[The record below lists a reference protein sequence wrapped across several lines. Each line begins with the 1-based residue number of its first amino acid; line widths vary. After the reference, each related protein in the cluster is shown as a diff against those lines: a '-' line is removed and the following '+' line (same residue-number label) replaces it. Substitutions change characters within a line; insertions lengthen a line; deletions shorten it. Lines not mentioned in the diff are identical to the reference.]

1 MFQGHPTLDHVL
13 RYSITMTRIFSFL
26 TLVTTLVSTCNAW
39 IVPSK
44 EQLRKALAA
53 GTVGASLVATPLM
66 SNALDF
72 SGTYDDPNHPFCVR
86 EIENIGRIATIHGT
100 DGNPGCAKNGKGNNE
115 FDLLAQVTDK
125 EIAIDFTPKGG
136 PEMVVA
142 KWDGGDEPG
151 IVFPDGN
158 KWIRK

>member
-1 MFQGHPTLDHVL
+1 MKTFSTVTL
-13 RYSITMTRIFSFL
+13 FAA
-26 TLVTTLVSTCNAW
+26 LVSTGNAW
-39 IVPSK
+39 TVPSK
-44 EQLRKALAA
+44 EQLREAVTA
-53 GTVGASLVATPLM
+53 GSVVASLVAAPLV

-100 DGNPGCAKNGKGNNE
+100 DGNPGCSKNGKGNE

-136 PEMVVA
+136 PEFVVA
-142 KWDGGDEPG
+142 KWEGGEEPG